1 MVIMS
6 PRHHVTR
13 SQVRIIVSLV
23 SSFLFLVTLI
33 GCIATYPQDKIK
45 ESIVRI
51 CKQEYKSDVL
61 VETAGRTMV
70 IYLPLSDL
78 MDFSFALTKTASEK
92 INDVI
97 FSAAR
102 VALSTDARIDFYCVI
117 AHDIKMPELQII
129 IIKNVEDVK
138 RLFANDISRGEYL
151 KRMLIDLRWSPQAK
165 KEQVVKEIFSRMNL
179 DPKWQDQV
187 MADFFRSEP
196 TSLGDIGY
204 WDKKFYIKDIT
215 LVEFLAEQIAN
226 RVKLE
231 FREDKNLKENFLL
244 RSARGVYILN
254 KGKRLFRIE
263 TLVERSAAGAAS
275 TIEDSDKIFETV
287 LSVAAHVIHGYH
299 FKDYD
304 GVEVL
309 DQKEGRSIEVNPEE
323 LEAFRTKKLKLSE
336 IGV

>member
-1 MVIMS
+1 MV
-6 PRHHVTR
+6 RTKKY
-13 SQVRIIVSLV
+13 
-23 SSFLFLVTLI
+23 FLLVTLCCLLSAVSC
-33 GCIATYPQDKIK
+33 GCTATYPQDKIK

-78 MDFSFALTKTASEK
+78 MDFSFSLTKAASEK

-102 VALSTDARIDFYCVI
+102 VALSTDAKIDFYCVI
-117 AHDIKMPELQII
+117 AHDIKIPELQIV
-129 IIKNVEDVK
+129 IIKSVEDVK
-138 RLFANDISRGEYL
+138 RLFANDISRGEYM

-165 KEQVVKEIFSRMNL
+165 KEQVVKEIFNKMSL

-187 MADFFRSEP
+187 MTDFFRSDP

-204 WDKKFYIKDIT
+204 WDNKFYIKNIT
-215 LVEFLAEQIAN
+215 LAEFLAEQIAN

-231 FREDKNLKENFLL
+231 FREEKSLKEDFLL
-244 RSARGVYILN
+244 KSAKGSYISR
-254 KGKRLFRIE
+254 KDKHLFRFE
-263 TLVERSAAGAAS
+263 VFAERSAAGIAS
-275 TIEDSDKIFETV
+275 TIEDSDKIFETT

-304 GVEVL
+304 GVEVF
-309 DQKEGRSIEVNPEE
+309 DQREGRSIEVNPAE
-323 LEAFRTKKLKLSE
+323 LEAFRTKKLKLNE
-336 IGV
+336 IGI

>member
-1 MVIMS
+1 M
-6 PRHHVTR
+6 
-13 SQVRIIVSLV
+13 VRIKKLLLLLTIDYL
-23 SSFLFLVTLI
+23 LFTVLC
-33 GCIATYPQDKIK
+33 GCTATYPQDKIK

-61 VETAGRTMV
+61 VEMAGRTMV

-78 MDFSFALTKTASEK
+78 MDFSFALSKPASEK

-102 VALSTDARIDFYCVI
+102 VALSTDAKIDFYCVI
-117 AHDIKMPELQII
+117 AHDIKVPELQVI
-129 IIKNVEDVK
+129 IIKSVEDVK

-165 KEQVVKEIFSRMNL
+165 KEQVVKEIFSKMNL
-179 DPKWQDQV
+179 DPKWQEQV

-204 WDKKFYIKDIT
+204 WNKKFYIKDIT
-215 LVEFLAEQIAN
+215 LAEFLTEQIAN

-231 FREDKNLKENFLL
+231 FREDKSLKENFLL
-244 RSARGVYILN
+244 KSAKGIYISN
-254 KGKRLFRIE
+254 KGKRLFRFE
-263 TLVERSAAGAAS
+263 VFAERSAGTTAS
-275 TIEDSDKIFETV
+275 AIEDSDKIFKTV
-287 LSVAAHVIHGYH
+287 LSVAAHVIHGYY

-309 DQKEGRSIEVNPEE
+309 DQKEGRSIEVNPQE
-323 LEAFRTKKLKLSE
+323 LEAFRTKKLRLNE
-336 IGV
+336 IGI

>member
-1 MVIMS
+1 MVSIKKLLLLLTINFQLCT
-6 PRHHVTR
+6 VLT
-13 SQVRIIVSLV
+13 
-23 SSFLFLVTLI
+23 
-33 GCIATYPQDKIK
+33 GCTVTYPQDKIR

-165 KEQVVKEIFSRMNL
+165 KEQVVKEIFSKMNL

-204 WDKKFYIKDIT
+204 WNNKFYIKDIT
-215 LVEFLAEQIAN
+215 LTEFLAEQIAN
-226 RVKLE
+226 RVRLE
-231 FREDKNLKENFLL
+231 FREDESLKESFLL
-244 RSARGVYILN
+244 KSAKGVYISK
-254 KGKRLFRIE
+254 KGKRLFRFE
-263 TLVERSAAGAAS
+263 AFAERSAGTAAS

-287 LSVAAHVIHGYH
+287 LSVAAHVIHGYR

-304 GVEVL
+304 GVEMF

-323 LEAFRTKKLKLSE
+323 LEAFRTKKLRLSE

>member
-1 MVIMS
+1 MV
-6 PRHHVTR
+6 R
-13 SQVRIIVSLV
+13 SAAIK
-23 SSFLFLVTLI
+23 SFILFFGALFLTACLC
-33 GCIATYPQDKIK
+33 GCTATYPQNKIK
-45 ESIVRI
+45 ESIVKI

-78 MDFSFALTKTASEK
+78 MDFSFALTKSASEK
-92 INDVI
+92 INNVI

-102 VALSTDARIDFYCVI
+102 VALSTDAKIDFYCVI

-129 IIKNVEDVK
+129 IIKNVEDVR
-138 RLFANDISRGEYL
+138 RLFANDISRGEYM

-165 KEQVVKEIFSRMNL
+165 KEQVVKEVFNKMNL

-196 TSLGDIGY
+196 ASLGDIGY
-204 WDKKFYIKDIT
+204 WDNKFYIKDIT
-215 LVEFLAEQIAN
+215 LAEFLAEQIAN
-226 RVKLE
+226 RIKLE
-231 FREDKNLKENFLL
+231 FREDKILKENFLL
-244 RSARGVYILN
+244 KSAKGAYVSK
-254 KGKRLFRIE
+254 KGKHFFRFE
-263 TLVERSAAGAAS
+263 AFAERSAAGTAG

-287 LSVAAHVIHGYH
+287 LSEAAHVIHGYR

-323 LEAFRTKKLKLSE
+323 LEAFRTKKLRLNE

>member
-1 MVIMS
+1 MV
-6 PRHHVTR
+6 RGYTAK
-13 SQVRIIVSLV
+13 
-23 SSFLFLVTLI
+23 SFILFFGISFLVTCLY
-33 GCIATYPQDKIK
+33 GCTATYPRDKIK
-45 ESIVRI
+45 ESIVKI
-51 CKQEYKSDVL
+51 CKEEYKSDVL
-61 VETAGRTMV
+61 VETAGKTMV

-78 MDFSFALTKTASEK
+78 MDFSFALSKAASEK

-102 VALSTDARIDFYCVI
+102 VALSTDASIDFYCVI

-129 IIKNVEDVK
+129 IIKNVEDVR
-138 RLFANDISRGEYL
+138 RLFANDISRGEYT
-151 KRMLIDLRWSPQAK
+151 KRMLIDLRWNPQAK

-204 WDKKFYIKDIT
+204 WGNKFYIKDIT
-215 LVEFLAEQIAN
+215 LAEFIAEQIAN

-244 RSARGVYILN
+244 KSVKGGYILS
-254 KGKRLFRIE
+254 KGRHLFRFE
-263 TLVERSAAGAAS
+263 ALAERSVGGTAS
-275 TIEDSDKIFETV
+275 AIEDSDKIFETV
-287 LSVAAHVIHGYH
+287 LSIAAHVIHGYH

-304 GVEVL
+304 GVEVF
-309 DQKEGRSIEVNPEE
+309 DQKEGRSIEVNPAE
-323 LEAFRTKKLKLSE
+323 LEAFRTKKLKLNE
-336 IGV
+336 IGI

>member
-1 MVIMS
+1 MVRVKKLLLLLTINYLLC
-6 PRHHVTR
+6 T
-13 SQVRIIVSLV
+13 ILC
-23 SSFLFLVTLI
+23 
-33 GCIATYPQDKIK
+33 GCTATYPQDKIR

-61 VETAGRTMV
+61 VQTTGGTMV

-78 MDFSFALTKTASEK
+78 MDFSFALTRGASEK
-92 INDVI
+92 INNVI

-102 VALSTDARIDFYCVI
+102 VALSTDARINFYCVI
-117 AHDIKMPELQII
+117 AHDVKMPELQII
-129 IIKNVEDVK
+129 IIKSVEDVK

-165 KEQVVKEIFSRMNL
+165 KEQVVKEIFNKMNV

-196 TSLGDIGY
+196 ASLGDIGY
-204 WDKKFYIKDIT
+204 WDNKFYIKDIT
-215 LVEFLAEQIAN
+215 LAEFIAEQTAN

-231 FREDKNLKENFLL
+231 FREDKSLKENFLL
-244 RSARGVYILN
+244 KSAKGVYISK
-254 KGKRLFRIE
+254 KGKRLFRFE
-263 TLVERSAAGAAS
+263 VFAERSTSGAAS

-287 LSVAAHVIHGYH
+287 LLVAAHVIHGYS

-304 GVEVL
+304 GAEVL

-323 LEAFRTKKLKLSE
+323 LEAFRTKRLRLSE
-336 IGV
+336 IGI

>member
-1 MVIMS
+1 MVYG
-6 PRHHVTR
+6 
-13 SQVRIIVSLV
+13 LA
-23 SSFLFLVTLI
+23 
-33 GCIATYPQDKIK
+33 GCTETYPRDKIK

-51 CKQEYKSDVL
+51 CKQEYKSDVK
-61 VETAGRTMV
+61 VEMAGKTMV
-70 IYLPLSDL
+70 IYIPLSDL
-78 MDFSFALTKTASEK
+78 MDYSFALSKTASEK

-102 VALSTDARIDFYCVI
+102 VALSTDAKIDFYCVI

-165 KEQVVKEIFSRMNL
+165 KEQVIKEIFSKMNL
-179 DPKWQDQV
+179 DSKWQDQV
-187 MADFFRSEP
+187 MSDFFRSEP

-204 WDKKFYIKDIT
+204 WDDKFYIKDIT
-215 LVEFLAEQIAN
+215 LAEFLAEQMAS
-226 RVKLE
+226 RVRLE
-231 FREDKNLKENFLL
+231 FKEDKILKENFLL
-244 RSARGVYILN
+244 KSVKGVYVS
-254 KGKRLFRIE
+254 KTGRHLFRFE
-263 TLVERSAAGAAS
+263 LAAERSASATSS

-287 LSVAAHVIHGYH
+287 LSIAAHVIHGYK
-299 FKDYD
+299 FQDYD

-309 DQKEGRSIEVNPEE
+309 DQKEGRSIEVNSAE